1 MTSPPSDNTPKLRL
15 LMLGRSLEHRRVGGI
30 VYVSRQL
37 LAHLD
42 EGRFD
47 VRYLANG
54 AGREGL
60 LGGAVRLL
68 TFPVDLATAWRYLRK
83 FGPDVVHINTSLDW
97 RSLLRDSCFLVLART
112 RCDHIV
118 LFIHGWQWKLGR
130 RLQSRH
136 HALRWFCRRVFG
148 LAQQLVVL
156 SRSFANVMEEMG
168 LPGERIHVV
177 PNPVDCGA
185 FPRPAAA
192 MNPDDQQVWRLL
204 FMARFVAE
212 KGFYELIDAMPG
224 LRDACDR
231 PVELIL
237 AGDGPERE
245 GAERRCRELGLDDA
259 VVFPGYVTDEQ
270 KQKLFESVHVFVFPS
285 RYGEGRPIVLLEAMA
300 AGLPLLATRA
310 GGIGEFVRDGEHGVL
325 LSDTSAA
332 DIERGVLSLLRDPQ
346 RLAEIGR
353 GNREYARL
361 HFDSARIAG
370 MLEDIYRWRG

>member
-1 MTSPPSDNTPKLRL
+1 MTSPPMANSTKLRL

-42 EGRFD
+42 DERFD
-47 VRYLANG
+47 VHYLANG
-54 AGREGL
+54 AGREGW
-60 LGGAVRLL
+60 LGGVVRLL
-68 TFPVDLATAWRYLRK
+68 TFPVDLIHAWRYLRT
-83 FGPDVVHINTSLDW
+83 FQPDVVHINTSLDR
-97 RSLLRDSCFLVLART
+97 RSLLRDSCFLMLART
-112 RCDHIV
+112 RCDRIV

-136 HALRWFCRRVFG
+136 HPLRWFCRRAFG
-148 LAQQLVVL
+148 LAQHLVVL
-156 SRSFANVMEEMG
+156 SRSFADVLEEMV

-192 MNPDDQQVWRLL
+192 ANPDDQPVWRLL

-212 KGFYELIDAMPG
+212 KGIYELIDAMPG

-237 AGDGPERE
+237 AGDGPEME
-245 GAERRCRELGLDDA
+245 GARQRCRELGLDDA
-259 VVFPGYVTDEQ
+259 VVFPGYVTDQQ
-270 KQKLFESVHVFVFPS
+270 KQQLFESAHVFVFPS
-285 RYGEGRPIVLLEAMA
+285 RYGEGRPIVLLEALA
-300 AGLPLLATRA
+300 AGLPLLTTRA

-332 DIERGVLSLLRDPQ
+332 DIERGVLSLLRDPR
-346 RLAEIGR
+346 RLAEVGR

-370 MLEDIYRWRG
+370 MMEEIYRSKG

>member
-1 MTSPPSDNTPKLRL
+1 MTPPQVDNTTKRRL
-15 LMLGRSLEHRRVGGI
+15 LMMGRSLEHRRVGGI

-42 EGRFD
+42 GERFD

-54 AGREGL
+54 AGREGV

-68 TFPVDLATAWRYLRK
+68 TLPIDFVRAWRYLRT
-83 FGPDVVHINTSLDW
+83 FEPDVVHINTSLDR
-97 RSLLRDSCFLVLART
+97 RSLLRDSCFLALASA

-130 RLQSRH
+130 RLQSRRH
-136 HALRWFCRRVFG
+136 PLRWFCRRVFG
-148 LAQQLVVL
+148 RARHVAVL
-156 SRSFANVMEEMG
+156 SSSFAEVLEDMG
-168 LPGERIHVV
+168 LPGDRIHVV
-177 PNPVDCGA
+177 PNPVDCSA

-192 MNPDDQQVWRLL
+192 TKPDDQRVWRLL

-212 KGFYELIDAMPG
+212 KGIYELIDAVPG
-224 LRDACDR
+224 LRVACDR

-237 AGDGPERE
+237 AGDGPERDS
-245 GAERRCRELGLDDA
+245 AERRCRELGLGDA
-259 VVFPGYVTDEQ
+259 VVFPGYVTEAE
-270 KQKLFESVHVFVFPS
+270 KQRLFESAHVFVFPS

-325 LSDTSAA
+325 LTDTSAA

-353 GNREYARL
+353 GNREYARA
-361 HFDSARIAG
+361 HFDSALIARE
-370 MLEDIYRWRG
+370 LEDIYRR